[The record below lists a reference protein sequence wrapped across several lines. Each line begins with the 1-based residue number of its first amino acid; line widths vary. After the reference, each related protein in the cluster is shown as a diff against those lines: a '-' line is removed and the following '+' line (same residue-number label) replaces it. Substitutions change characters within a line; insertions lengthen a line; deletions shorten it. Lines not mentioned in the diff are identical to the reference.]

1 MIETLADSQPADYRE
16 LAKRVRSHPFVDGP
30 TRKLVRAW
38 IEREPAHPIPW
49 APLTKPLSAC
59 RVALVSSAG
68 IARHDQTPFDQELE
82 RRDPWWS
89 DQSWRPIPL
98 GTTEADVGI
107 YHLHI
112 DPRFGEQDL
121 DCVLPL
127 RRLQELSADG
137 IVGGAATTH
146 CDRMPHCPARTRG
159 RAGLANRELSA
170 TLTTSVRGED
180 AMGYRRFDVDLSG
193 RIALV
198 TGANSGMGE
207 RNRDKRFMRGSGSM
221 DEYRADGLALVGATG
236 NGEDEDVPSVRPGV
250 LGALIGNRDNV

>member
-1 MIETLADSQPADYRE
+1 MIETLAGGQPADYRE

-30 TRKLVRAW
+30 TRKLVRSW

-49 APLTKPLSAC
+49 TPLTKPLSAC

-68 IARHDQTPFDQELE
+68 IARHDQPPFDQELE

-98 GTTEADVGI
+98 GTTEADAGI

-137 IVGGAATTH
+137 VVGGAATTH
-146 CDRMPHCPARTRG
+146 Y
-159 RAGLANRELSA
+159 SF
-170 TLTTSVRGED
+170 
-180 AMGYRRFDVDLSG
+180 MGYILQPRQLLASTAPAIAARMAAEAVDV
-193 RIALV
+193 AVLV
-198 TGANSGMGE
+198 P
-207 RNRDKRFMRGSGSM
+207 
-221 DEYRADGLALVGATG
+221 V
-236 NGEDEDVPSVRPGV
+236 
-250 LGALIGNRDNV
+250 